1 MYSIHPLRHN
11 EEKAGQMQW
20 QSTICIPS
28 RGQRGLGAREG
39 GRQRGKP
46 AAQEGDELSVAYI
59 ILAREAIQRV
69 LTSARSSK
77 RWPHLSIPHLS
88 NNPLQLFSSLPVSF
102 FFSPAILNR
111 NHERP

>member
-69 LTSARSSK
+69 LTSAQLK
-77 RWPHLSIPHLS
+77 AVPHLSIPPS
-88 NNPLQLFSSLPVSF
+88 LQQSSPTRLFSACVF
-102 FFSPAILNR
+102 FLLSGHSEPQS
-111 NHERP
+111 

>member
-1 MYSIHPLRHN
+1 M
-11 EEKAGQMQW
+11 GW
-20 QSTICIPS
+20 QGTVRFSS
-28 RGQRGLGAREG
+28 RGQRGLRVREG

-69 LTSARSSK
+69 LTSAQLIEVPR
-77 RWPHLSIPHLS
+77 LSIPHLS
-88 NNPLQLFSSLPVSF
+88 NNFPHLFSSLPVSF